1 MPMPRKYST
10 KDAPVL
16 GAAIEWLQA
25 HKATLTNAGMLVA
38 ASDCRKHA
46 DALYEY
52 LARNMTRKSVKTEA
66 ERKSRNMAILV
77 RGYQKRIAE
86 LEEKLLLIRVST
98 DLHERGVLT
107 SGAPDA
113 GGQTT
118 RMKRRIDHLEAKL
131 LIIRELTDTT
141 VGKSGRTAVPEK
153 ERQIH
158 EARIRVDVEK
168 GLRGRTHKVNPDKVA
183 LLKSEVGLTD
193 AADGKGG

>member
-25 HKATLTNAGMLVA
+25 HEVA
-38 ASDCRKHA
+38 IRHVGHIADADECRKHA

-52 LARNMTRKSVKTEA
+52 LARNMTRKSVRTEA

-98 DLHERGVLT
+98 DLCERGVLT

-141 VGKSGRTAVPEK
+141 VGKRRNSLVPEK

-158 EARIRVDVEK
+158 DARIRVDIEHGLHGRRMPIVNPEK
-168 GLRGRTHKVNPDKVA
+168 GKRLES
-183 LLKSEVGLTD
+183 LLE
-193 AADGKGG
+193 GGAR